1 MQARAALKKS
11 RLMIFDFNALT
22 LQPAGYAARLG
33 PTVVIA
39 PHPDDESLGC
49 GGLLA
54 LLARANVP
62 VWCVLMSDGTMSHP
76 NSAKFPA
83 PARQALRETELR
95 LALSELGLN
104 PARLLALHLP
114 DSRVPGPETPAGT
127 AAVARLVEFL
137 REKQPATVLCPWRR
151 DPHPDHRASSQLV
164 RAALAQVLPPP
175 RLVEYL
181 VWAWERAAPADL
193 PQPGEVSG
201 WQLDISSVLES
212 KQRAIAAHASQ
223 LPNSCIDDD
232 PTGFT
237 LAPDMLAHFANPTE
251 VYLEASS

>member
-1 MQARAALKKS
+1 MTL
-11 RLMIFDFNALT
+11 DFNALP
-22 LQPAGYAARLG
+22 LRPAGFAATLG

-62 VWCVLMSDGTMSHP
+62 VWCVLISDGTMSHP
-76 NSAKFPA
+76 NSARFPA

-95 LALSELGLN
+95 LALAELGLN
-104 PARLLALHLP
+104 PANLQPLGLP
-114 DSRVPGPETPAGT
+114 DGQVPGPDAPAGA
-127 AAVARLVEFL
+127 AAVARLVDFL
-137 REKQPATVLCPWRR
+137 SEKQPATVLCPWRR

-164 RAALAQVLPPP
+164 RAALAQLPRPP
-175 RLVEYL
+175 RLLEYL

-193 PQPGEVSG
+193 PQSGEASG
-201 WQLDISSVLES
+201 WQLDIGPVLAE

-223 LPNSCIDDD
+223 LPGSCIDDD
-232 PTGFT
+232 PAGFT
-237 LAPDMLAHFANPTE
+237 LAPTMLAHFARPTE
-251 VYLEASS
+251 VYLEAVV